1 MADQRMSEVSF
12 SSDLADEFDRIRVRE
27 SYELEEVSRQ
37 NTPTPSPLP
46 DVTDQ
51 EDEHFLKTQTAKN
64 TQKPRYTMLNYLR
77 KTR

>member
-1 MADQRMSEVSF
+1 MAEQRLSEVSF

-37 NTPTPSPLP
+37 NIPVPSPLP

-51 EDEHFLKTQTAKN
+51 EDEHLLNGQTAKN
-64 TQKPRYTMLNYLR
+64 IQKPRYTTLDYL
-77 KTR
+77 